1 MCCWHHRRQAAV
13 AVTNYRRANDSTVAG
28 GEAENYSTVEGRS
41 ATSSEMV
48 PEVVEEQNKNDK
60 KASPAIRSTLLVDEH
75 GKVVLA
81 LTEMIL
87 DEPGEDLRTMLG
99 VKNVG
104 MERRLP
110 SGMLFW
116 WIVAAAA
123 CALIAAA
130 ATVLRTA
137 NKSVAFYFRPM
148 DEANLRRSITPTFSM
163 KEVSQSASL
172 GLGEYP
178 WEHADSRSDEHQYRI
193 PATFVRTG
201 AWSSFN
207 SRKTVSKSRK
217 IRGEVA
223 LELDWFVEINMGV
236 RIYNMWDLNGLRK
249 LISTDTAGGH
259 RFSVTGI

>member
-1 MCCWHHRRQAAV
+1 MVKAPTVLLSSPTASVITAAV
-13 AVTNYRRANDSTVAG
+13 AVTITDERTIAVAG

-41 ATSSEMV
+41 ATSSDMV
-48 PEVVEEQNKNDK
+48 PEVVEEQQKNDK
-60 KASPAIRSTLLVDEH
+60 DAAPAICGTSVDKH

-99 VKNVG
+99 VKNAG

-137 NKSVAFYFRPM
+137 TKSVALHFRPM

-178 WEHADSRSDEHQYRI
+178 WEHADARSDEHQYRI
-193 PATFVRTG
+193 PAIFVRTG

-207 SRKTVSKSRK
+207 SMQENR
-217 IRGEVA
+217 E
-223 LELDWFVEINMGV
+223 
-236 RIYNMWDLNGLRK
+236 
-249 LISTDTAGGH
+249 
-259 RFSVTGI
+259 